1 MSYNTKNYVEQG
13 GDRLVIGGS
22 MEFKEGSGITGF
34 PSDAAFFV
42 LDLQGV
48 DVSGIMEEALD
59 VTALFP
65 LETFQQAVMGAKPV
79 LFRNAALN
87 GCHYTIFSTAADGI
101 DTIVGMG
108 GMVRRADA
116 RLFTIVSIELYR
128 DEDRILLRGST
139 NSDDGEEMI
148 EAAVERDA
156 SAYEDVENKK

>member
-22 MEFKEGSGITGF
+22 MEFKEGAGISGF

-48 DVSGIMEEALD
+48 DVSGIMEDALD

-65 LETFQQAVMGAKPV
+65 LETFQQAVMGVKPV

-87 GCHYTIFSTAADGI
+87 GCLYTILSTAADGI
-101 DTIVGMG
+101 DTIVGIG

-116 RLFTIVSIELYR
+116 RLFTLVSIELYR

-139 NSDDGEEMI
+139 NSDDGEELV
-148 EAAVERDA
+148 EAAAERDPT
-156 SAYEDVENKK
+156 AYAEVESKK

>member
-13 GDRLVIGGS
+13 GNRLVIGGE
-22 MEFKEGSGITGF
+22 MEFKEGAGVSGF

-48 DVSGIMEEALD
+48 DVSGIMEDALD

-65 LETFQQAVMGAKPV
+65 IETFQQAVMGVKPV

-87 GCHYTIFSTAADGI
+87 GCHYTIFSTAADGV

-116 RLFTIVSIELYR
+116 RLFAIVSIELYR
-128 DEDRILLRGST
+128 DGDRILLRGNT
-139 NSDDGEEMI
+139 NTDDGDEPI
-148 EAAVERDA
+148 ETER
-156 SAYEDVENKK
+156 